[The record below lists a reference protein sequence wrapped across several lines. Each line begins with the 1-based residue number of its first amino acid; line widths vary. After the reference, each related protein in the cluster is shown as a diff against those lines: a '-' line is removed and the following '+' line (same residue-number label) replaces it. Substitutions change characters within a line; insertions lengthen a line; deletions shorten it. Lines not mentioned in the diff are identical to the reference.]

1 MKNLFYLLA
10 GLEVTSA
17 LNTIALTGRRQSSE
31 RIRPEQ
37 QGKRAWKRA
46 SGTVPST
53 NGPPLDRIYAGTV
66 ELGTPPQSF
75 LVQFDMREAV
85 SSDLWVSD
93 EFPDDPTANT
103 TAHRKFQPSASS
115 TFVGSQIPWNIS
127 YGEGYTTD
135 GFVAQDTLTIAG
147 FTIPNSGFG
156 LANHTTTI
164 FEQQVGDGIIGL
176 GFVQAQNNQTTFME
190 NLVAGNGGTLDQNYF
205 SIFLARDYTIKNT
218 IVNTDSSGTFD
229 DSNSDGGEI
238 CIGCSNLQHYRGDLK
253 WVPVTS
259 HSYWA
264 VDTSGLTYKGRTID
278 GTKCRALLAAGYD
291 LALPPSVIQAYAQGI
306 GAQIEAVGNGGP
318 AYQITTTCANLATM
332 RLGFDI
338 FGQVYDIAPLDIF
351 YKNNSDLCSFF
362 IYTTDAQD
370 TDRTPMALL
379 GAGFLKNWYTAYSF
393 NPNNEHYIGFA
404 QAIQPNS
411 GSLAGSGLPGTDGTA
426 PNSGGSYTPSDYL
439 CQGNCHPPSHVG
451 LIVGCAVGGAVA
463 LILILLLAFCLRRR
477 YRRARTPPS
486 EPPNRESISSPI
498 SVPISDRSSTLYQT
512 SDVSHSYEKG
522 DQEQFFQPFTMG
534 QVNALQ
540 VTDMTNRHQLSVTP
554 ALEYQQSREGYG
566 GNPYPSRYPEIYT
579 APPTATQR
587 GL

>member
-10 GLEVTSA
+10 GLEVAAA
-17 LNTIALTGRRQSSE
+17 LNTISLTSRRKSSE
-31 RIRPEQ
+31 RIWSEQ

-46 SGTVPST
+46 SGTVPAT

-66 ELGTPPQSF
+66 QLGTPPQSF
-75 LVQFDMREAV
+75 LVQFDTV
-85 SSDLWVSD
+85 SSDLWVY
-93 EFPDDPTANT
+93 DPTANT
-103 TAHRKFQPSASS
+103 TAHHKFQPSASS

-127 YGEGYTTD
+127 YGDGYTTD

-147 FTIPNSGFG
+147 FTIPNTGFG
-156 LANHTTTI
+156 LANHTTI
-164 FEQQVGDGIIGL
+164 NFEQQVGDGIIGF
-176 GFVQAQNNQTTFME
+176 GFAQAQSNQTSFME
-190 NLVAGNGGTLDQNYF
+190 NLVAGNGGTLDHNYF
-205 SIFLARDYTIKNT
+205 SIFFARDYTIQNT
-218 IVNTDSSGTFD
+218 IANTDSSGTFD

-238 CIGCSNLQHYRGDLK
+238 CIGCSNLQHYRGNLK

-259 HSYWA
+259 DSYWA

-291 LALPPSVIQAYAQGI
+291 LALPPSVLQAYAQGI
-306 GAQIEAVGNGGP
+306 GAQIQTIGSGGP
-318 AYQITTTCANLATM
+318 AYQVTTTCANMATM

-338 FGQVYDIAPLDIF
+338 FGQVYDIAPLDLF
-351 YKNNSDLCSFF
+351 YKNNSDSCSFF
-362 IYTTDAQD
+362 VYSTDAQD
-370 TDRTPMALL
+370 TDGTPMAVL

-393 NPNNEHYIGFA
+393 DANKAHSIGFA

-426 PNSGGSYTPSDYL
+426 AISGGSYTPTDDP
-439 CQGNCHPPSHVG
+439 CQGTCHHHGSSHIG

-477 YRRARTPPS
+477 YKRAGPPPS
-486 EPPNRESISSPI
+486 EPPNRESISSPMG
-498 SVPISDRSSTLYQT
+498 VPISDRSSTLYQT

-534 QVNALQ
+534 QMNALQ

-554 ALEYQQSREGYG
+554 AFGYQQSREGYG
-566 GNPYPSRYPEIYT
+566 GNPYPSRYPEIYS
-579 APPTATQR
+579 APPTANQQ
-587 GL
+587 GP